1 MSQTILNLEEAKDL
15 EVRASHRVGEDT
27 LMRRAGA
34 FAANVIAER
43 APGRAITVLA
53 GPGNNG
59 GDALCAACRL
69 KEKGFDVTVVSPRM
83 QTSALA
89 KTMRDEWLAAGGVVI
104 EDPYQSPKADLV
116 VDGLFG
122 TGLDRPIKDPFL
134 DAVLWFSER
143 RAYKVSLDIPTGLNA
158 ETGHWAG
165 GMPGCRADLTITF
178 LSQKAGLYMNE
189 GVEAAGEV
197 ILSELDISVP
207 LTRLGLIGEDD
218 YEHVLQPRSCYSHK
232 GTFGHL
238 AVVGGAD
245 GHVGAALLAARAGLR
260 LGAGT
265 VTVELL
271 AERAPVVDPLQPELM
286 FSQSP
291 LDFEKFTAVVIGPGL
306 GTSDRAKARL
316 EAALRSSRALVIDAD
331 ALNIIAAEKR
341 FLELLLHRTAAT
353 IITPHEV
360 EGARLLHVDPKVIND
375 NRVDAVRDIALQT
388 GATTVLKGPGTL
400 ISMRSSRTWLSPVA
414 DASLATAGSGDVLAG
429 MIGAFLAQRYDTIE
443 AVLAAVSLHGEAPN
457 GRLAGF
463 TAGDIA
469 IAAAEHLDR
478 ARRTKAANKN
488 A

>member
-1 MSQTILNLEEAKDL
+1 MSQTILNLEEAQAL
-15 EVRASHRVGEDT
+15 EARASHRIGEDA

-34 FAANVIAER
+34 FAAEEIARR

-59 GDALCAACRL
+59 GDALCCARLL
-69 KEKGFDVTVVSPRM
+69 KEKGFAVTVVSPAP
-83 QTSALA
+83 QTSELA
-89 KTMRDEWLAAGGVVI
+89 RTMRDEWLAAGGEVI

-143 RAYKVSLDIPTGLNA
+143 QAYKVALDIPTGLNA

-165 GMPGCRADLTITF
+165 NMPGCRAELTITF
-178 LSQKAGLYMNE
+178 LSHKAGLYMNE

-197 ILSELDISVP
+197 VLSELDISVP
-207 LTRLGLIGEDD
+207 LTRLGLIDESD
-218 YEHVLQPRSCYSHK
+218 YEHVLKPRTKYSHK

-238 AVVGGAD
+238 AVVGGDA
-245 GHVGAALLAARAGLR
+245 GRIGAALLAARAGLR
-260 LGAGT
+260 IGAGT

-271 AERAPVVDPLQPELM
+271 AENALSVDPLQPELM
-286 FSQSP
+286 FAQTP
-291 LDFEKFTAVVIGPGL
+291 LDFEQFTAVVIGPGL
-306 GTSDRAKARL
+306 GTSEKAKARL
-316 EAALRSSRALVIDAD
+316 EAALASTKSLVIDAD
-331 ALNIIAAEKR
+331 ALNIIAADKR

-353 IITPHEV
+353 VITPHEV
-360 EGARLLHVDPKVIND
+360 EGARLLRVEPATINA

-400 ISMRSSRTWLSPVA
+400 VAMRSSRTWLSPAA

-429 MIGAFLAQRYDTIE
+429 MIGALLAQRYDTIE
-443 AVLAAVSLHGEAPN
+443 AVLAAVSLHGAAPQ
-457 GRLAGF
+457 GRLAGVV
-463 TAGDIA
+463 ASD
-469 IAAAEHLDR
+469 IAAAAAALLDE
-478 ARRTKAANKN
+478 ARRKAS
-488 A
+488 

>member
-15 EVRASHRVGEDT
+15 EIRASHRLGEDA

-34 FAANVIAER
+34 FAADAIAER

-59 GDALCAACRL
+59 GDALCAARLL
-69 KEKGFDVTVVSPRM
+69 KEKGFAVTVVSPRP
-83 QTSALA
+83 QTSPLA
-89 KTMRDEWLAAGGVVI
+89 KQMREEWLAAGGEVI
-104 EDPYQSPKADLV
+104 EAPYMSPKADLV

-122 TGLDRPIKDPFL
+122 TGLDRPLKDPYL

-143 RAYKVSLDIPTGLNA
+143 QAYKVSLDVPTGLNA

-165 GMPGCRADLTITF
+165 EMPGCRADLTITF
-178 LSQKAGLYMNE
+178 LSHKAGLYMND
-189 GVEAAGEV
+189 GAEAAGEV
-197 ILSELDISVP
+197 LLSELDVSVP
-207 LTRLGLIGEDD
+207 LTRLGLIGKDD
-218 YEHVLQPRSCYSHK
+218 YEHILKPRDRNSHK

-245 GHVGAALLAARAGLR
+245 GHVGAAMLAARAGLR
-260 LGAGT
+260 MGAGT
-265 VTVELL
+265 VTLELL
-271 AERAPVVDPLQPELM
+271 AERAPSVDPVQPEVMLAD
-286 FSQSP
+286 SP
-291 LDFEKFTAVVIGPGL
+291 VDFEKFTAAVIGPGL

-316 EAALRSSRALVIDAD
+316 EAALSSSRPLVIDAD
-331 ALNIIAAEKR
+331 ALNLIAADKR
-341 FLELLLHRTAAT
+341 FLEMLLHRTAAT

-360 EGARLLHVDPKVIND
+360 EGARLLHVDPKVINA

-400 ISMRSSRTWLSPVA
+400 IAMRSSRTWLCPKA

-443 AVLAAVSLHGEAPN
+443 SVLAAVSLHAEAPC
-457 GRLAGF
+457 GRLAGVV
-463 TAGDIA
+463 AGEIA
-469 IAAAEHLDR
+469 SAAAALLDK
-478 ARRTKAANKN
+478 ARQASLKRI
-488 A
+488 